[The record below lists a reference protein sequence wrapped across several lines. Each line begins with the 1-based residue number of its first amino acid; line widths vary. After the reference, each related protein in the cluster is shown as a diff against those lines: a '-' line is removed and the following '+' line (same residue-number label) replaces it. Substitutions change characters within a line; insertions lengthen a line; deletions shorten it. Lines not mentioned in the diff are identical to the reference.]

1 MRAATLTTKDKI
13 LQAAAEIAME
23 VGPVHLSLDAVARRA
38 GLSKGGLLY
47 TFPTKAKLLEALVE
61 HHVAEFDESL
71 RMQEARRNHKVNS
84 VVQACIEVYRAEFV
98 LNEPEPSGI
107 LAAIANDPS
116 FIDPIRRYNKQL
128 LDRMKENPEDP
139 TMALI
144 AFLTIEGLRSLKLLD
159 MDTLTH
165 EDQIAAIDGLRQLF
179 APCDPDK
186 PSQPVGG

>member
-1 MRAATLTTKDKI
+1 
-13 LQAAAEIAME
+13 
-23 VGPVHLSLDAVARRA
+23 
-38 GLSKGGLLY
+38 
-47 TFPTKAKLLEALVE
+47 
-61 HHVAEFDESL
+61 
-71 RMQEARRNHKVNS
+71 
-84 VVQACIEVYRAEFV
+84 
-98 LNEPEPSGI
+98 EPEPSGI

-128 LDRMKENPEDP
+128 LDRMKENSEDP

-186 PSQPVGG
+186 PSQP